1 MIRNYNILRFHT
13 DQNKLYSNREFIGTK
28 LGKILAEQRSIPPFQ
43 IIRPTLTNSPIT
55 SFNLINQADGTSTS
69 YLTEALATCLSIQES
84 ANNSNYAETG
94 LTPHDIPIS
103 SQSSA
108 WGFSIT
114 ASISSLRHAV
124 VTAYCN
130 DFDNIPSKFTARILD
145 SKGGTQLLEST
156 EVKKVPP
163 FKTNF
168 KVYFDFGQV
177 YDNTTPYNLYLEVK
191 ADGVWK
197 PVGNDALYS
206 GETVSYRN
214 DAGANYD
221 TTGYPDTDQIIITD
235 GSAYV
240 ETYEYGGNFDVIV
253 NDGSDIGVYIPTGVY
268 SIEMSDGRYTWYSE
282 PFKVVNYIN
291 DFLKIQYWH
300 NEPFPLPLGNM
311 RYFDGYKNQLL
322 LDAKIRQPEYEEE
335 ENVEERLGIELPI
348 SRTSKKVMKFMFY
361 ATEYMLDAIR
371 LIWLH
376 HNITI
381 ETDCE
386 LYTVDEF
393 NISNVDW
400 DREGLFGEVTIEF
413 TTQTVVTT
421 TGHNRSDN
429 NYIEQEV
436 LDLMFPTLTEC
447 LDCIEFDYEAE
458 DLILA
463 INEGVYNP
471 SPNYS
476 KYVISNEEVSNPS
489 SWNFSNDE
497 WEIGD
502 TLGGGTTGQRF
513 GLNSSKFNNVSIVI
527 FYKIG
532 QNAGMPDASAFVA
545 DLNVGDEF
553 ILANPGSESNVNSE
567 YGIYRIDAITRD
579 DVVGEETYPEK
590 RMEVTYLSGGT
601 ESIDFYDIAM
611 SNIGDV
617 RGQTT
622 SELALKYWNGSSFSN
637 VALEDGEVVKYG
649 DTFYFR
655 SAVGGAPAKYKELLT
670 QTVIDAV
677 TNLGGN
683 ARRIDGVTFNTA
695 LVKVEATVVDDLVED
710 TSCIDQSN
718 PIFINIRTT
727 YNDYWSILTGN
738 ANDLTTITE
747 IRINSEGLISGLNT
761 YWDGS
766 IEDAAFITI
775 SNDSEECSNFACYSV
790 DSYVYNYATPNYYE
804 VQLTHLY
811 GSGSLDTSGTP
822 NILMDYNLKKEYNFE
837 NAVFV
842 ENDYLEVVWRTDV
855 STTASSSNQEIFLYI
870 EETLVSSGEDATVF
884 LDSLSQGD
892 KIFIT
897 NPSFTKYAVFEFISA
912 TSLND
917 RRYVSVRYDH
927 VSDGF
932 NIFGLIEDTL
942 YIKKGLLTVT
952 STEFSP
958 CYDGKE
964 LNDNGIVMD
973 VADVTQFRV
982 HAFGKDCTFT
992 TSDWI
997 ANV

>member
-13 DQNKLYSNREFIGTK
+13 DQNKLYSNREYIGTK

-69 YLTEALATCLSIQES
+69 YLTEALATCLSVQES
-84 ANNSNYAETG
+84 ANDSNYAETG

-221 TTGYPDTDQIIITD
+221 TTGYPDTDQDPLIATD

-282 PFKVVNYIN
+282 PFKVVDYIN

-393 NISNVDW
+393 NISNVEW
-400 DREGLFGEVTIEF
+400 DREGLFGEVTVEF

-436 LDLMFPTLTEC
+436 LDLAFPTLTEC
-447 LDCIEFDYEAE
+447 LDCIEYDYQTE
-458 DLILA
+458 DIVLA
-463 INEGVYNP
+463 SLEGSYSP
-471 SPNYS
+471 SPNYA
-476 KYVISNEEVSNPS
+476 KYVIVN
-489 SWNFSNDE
+489 ND
-497 WEIGD
+497 
-502 TLGGGTTGQRF
+502 LG
-513 GLNSSKFNNVSIVI
+513 
-527 FYKIG
+527 
-532 QNAGMPDASAFVA
+532 AG
-545 DLNVGDEF
+545 
-553 ILANPGSESNVNSE
+553 
-567 YGIYRIDAITRD
+567 
-579 DVVGEETYPEK
+579 
-590 RMEVTYLSGGT
+590 
-601 ESIDFYDIAM
+601 
-611 SNIGDV
+611 
-617 RGQTT
+617 
-622 SELALKYWNGSSFSN
+622 ELLLKYWDGSSFST
-637 VALEDGEVVKYG
+637 VALDDGQVVYHLPT
-649 DTFYFR
+649 DTYYFR
-655 SAVGGAPAKYKELLT
+655 KAVSGDPAKYKELLT
-670 QTVIDAV
+670 TTVLDSV

-683 ARRIDGVTFNTA
+683 SRRIDGTTFKHA
-695 LVKVEATVVDDLVED
+695 LIQVEYEQPGGT
-710 TSCIDQSN
+710 
-718 PIFINIRTT
+718 
-727 YNDYWSILTGN
+727 LTK
-738 ANDLTTITE
+738 
-747 IRINSEGLISGLNT
+747 
-761 YWDGS
+761 
-766 IEDAAFITI
+766 
-775 SNDSEECSNFACYSV
+775 
-790 DSYVYNYATPNYYE
+790 TP
-804 VQLTHLY
+804 V
-811 GSGSLDTSGTP
+811 
-822 NILMDYNLKKEYNFE
+822 
-837 NAVFV
+837 
-842 ENDYLEVVWRTDV
+842 
-855 STTASSSNQEIFLYI
+855 
-870 EETLVSSGEDATVF
+870 
-884 LDSLSQGD
+884 
-892 KIFIT
+892 
-897 NPSFTKYAVFEFISA
+897 
-912 TSLND
+912 
-917 RRYVSVRYDH
+917 
-927 VSDGF
+927 
-932 NIFGLIEDTL
+932 
-942 YIKKGLLTVT
+942 
-952 STEFSP
+952 
-958 CYDGKE
+958 YDGQE
-964 LNDNGIVMD
+964 LNENGIVVD
-973 VADVTQFRV
+973 QPSVSQFRV
-982 HAFGKDCTFT
+982 YAFGKDCEFT
-992 TSDWI
+992 VSAWI